1 MEKELYFIK
10 MVQNMKEIGK
20 IIKSMEKEYLN
31 LIMEMYM
38 KVNS

>member
-10 MVQNMKEIGK
+10 TVQNMKEIGK